1 MKPQGKFR
9 ITNLKPVIEI
19 SNHDLEAIRHIVDI
33 APQEAQWYH
42 TVTKDTTGSVVT
54 YKIEGMY
61 IPEQFTSAASVET
74 DPNMMVTFFKEL
86 RDKVGPEETNQ
97 IISKMTCWCHSHVN
111 MGVSPSGQDH
121 KQFAQQC
128 ENAIRDNVT
137 NPQIMLIF
145 NKRDDYY
152 CQIFDPEYNL
162 IFENVDI
169 VETSYDFSWI
179 DEQAKLKFKKKKYT
193 KSYSKK
199 KYSSYPSS
207 RNMYSSKSN
216 FLDWEDISWSNQKDS
231 PISEYEEWRILYPEL
246 RLPSLLSHHI
256 SKLESATKKDYSQI
270 LREISNL
277 TEQEIAYISFLTDY
291 AVNDSNDSILDVTTQ
306 EESTLEENLCKI
318 EDLIDS
324 VDLDLFHC
332 ILMISTNLS
341 ALDIIKPLEDLEELI
356 IGSSSTTTIF

>member
-42 TVTKDTTGSVVT
+42 TVTKDTSGSVVT
-54 YKIEGMY
+54 YKVEGMY

-74 DPNMMVTFFKEL
+74 DPNMMVSFFKEL
-86 RDKVGPEETNQ
+86 RDKVGPERTNE

-121 KQFAQQC
+121 KQFAEQC

-179 DEQAKLKFKKKKYT
+179 DKEAKSKFKKKKYT
-193 KSYSKK
+193 KSTYKK
-199 KYSSYPSS
+199 KYSSYPTS
-207 RNMYSSKSN
+207 RNTYSSKSN
-216 FLDWEDISWSNQKDS
+216 FLDWEDISWTNKKDDPES
-231 PISEYEEWRILYPEL
+231 DCQEWRTIYPEL
-246 RLPSLLSHHI
+246 SLPSLLSHHI
-256 SKLESATKKDYSQI
+256 SKLESASKKDYSQI

-277 TEQEIAYISFLTDY
+277 TEQEVFYLSFLMDY
-291 AVNDSNDSILDVTTQ
+291 AVNDSTDSILDVTSEKDSTH
-306 EESTLEENLCKI
+306 EESLCKI
-318 EDLIDS
+318 EDLIES
-324 VDLDLFHC
+324 IDLDLFHC

-341 ALDIIKPLEDLEELI
+341 APDIIKPLEDLEELI
-356 IGSSSTTTIF
+356 ISSYSSQTIF